1 MADTLVIIPTYNEK
15 ENIEKFIGEIFKHAP
30 DVNLLIADDNSP
42 DGTGEIADRIAAKDS
57 RVSIIHRLSNRGR
70 GLAGVEAF
78 KEAIKR
84 EGINYIIE
92 MDADFSHGPKYIPLF
107 LEEIKNS
114 DIVIGSRYVE
124 GGRDSER
131 GYIRVILSKL
141 VNLFIRRYLGL
152 DINDCSSGYR
162 CFRKEVLVSLDLDRM
177 ISKEP
182 SIIEE
187 VLYECKLKKY
197 NIKEIPIIFKDRE
210 SGKTKLGIIKLVK
223 VLMDIIKFK
232 GIKNNTSRLRSKYND
247 ANIVRATLDINLS
260 SEALLKEEGV
270 KGSRELRRFGFNLA
284 LGLTVAGFI
293 MFLRH
298 KPYFLW
304 FLSAGAFVFILSILY
319 PSALKPI
326 KKILDFVIFSFS
338 WLVNAISLLFAFYF
352 IFTPIGILLRFFR
365 KDLLHR
371 KIDRNIKSY
380 WLKRKNTVFSK
391 VFYERMG

>member
-30 DVNLLIADDNSP
+30 DVNLLIVDDNSP
-42 DGTGEIADRIAAKDS
+42 DGTGEIADRIAAKDN

-84 EGINYIIE
+84 EGINYVIE

-114 DIVIGSRYVE
+114 DIVIGSRYVD
-124 GGRDSER
+124 GGKDSDR
-131 GYIRVILSKL
+131 GYARVILSKL
-141 VNLFIRRYLGL
+141 VNLFIRKYLGL

-210 SGKTKLGIIKLVK
+210 SGKTKLGIIKLAK

-232 GIKNNTSRLRSKYND
+232 SIKNNTSRLRSKHND
-247 ANIVRATLDINLS
+247 ANTVRASPHRRTR
-260 SEALLKEEGV
+260 
-270 KGSRELRRFGFNLA
+270 RELRRFGFNLA

-380 WLKRKNTVFSK
+380 WLKRKNTIFSK

>member
-30 DVNLLIADDNSP
+30 DVNLLIVDDNSP
-42 DGTGEIADRIAAKDS
+42 DGTGEIADRIAAKDN

-141 VNLFIRRYLGL
+141 VNLFIRKYLGL

-210 SGKTKLGIIKLVK
+210 SGKTKLGIIKLAK

-232 GIKNNTSRLRSKYND
+232 SIKNNTSRLRSKHND
-247 ANIVRATLDINLS
+247 ANTVRASPHRRTR
-260 SEALLKEEGV
+260 
-270 KGSRELRRFGFNLA
+270 RELRRFGFNLA
-284 LGLTVAGFI
+284 LGLNILGIILFY
-293 MFLRH
+293 RH
-298 KPYFLW
+298 KEHFIW
-304 FLSAGAFVFILSILY
+304 FSTIGSIVLILSIMR
-319 PSALKPI
+319 PE
-326 KKILDFVIFSFS
+326 ILAPVKRFLDKLIFIIS
-338 WLVNAISLLFAFYF
+338 WLTTSIGLLMVFYLIFA
-352 IFTPIGILLRFFR
+352 PAAILLKISGR
-365 KDLLHR
+365 DLLHQ
-371 KIDRNIKSY
+371 KIDKSAVSCWIK
-380 WLKRKNTVFSK
+380 KKQIPFSK
-391 VFYERMG
+391 ESYERMG